1 MGGPLPRGQRGLS
14 LPDQPPQFA
23 TPGEATIKMAA
34 GNLYTTDNPVFA
46 SFCFYAALVALKML
60 MMSFLTAYH
69 RLTKNIFANPEDAA
83 MSKVKVRTDE
93 SVERVRRA
101 HLNDMENIVPFL
113 FIGLIYVGTSPAVSS
128 AVFYFR
134 LFAACRMVHTVVYA
148 IVVMPQPSRA
158 LAYFGGMF
166 VNLMMIASILSTYS
180 YAM

>member
-1 MGGPLPRGQRGLS
+1 
-14 LPDQPPQFA
+14 
-23 TPGEATIKMAA
+23 MAA

-128 AVFYFR
+128 AVFYFHPLH
-134 LFAACRMVHTVVYA
+134 LFLRHVKSLQL
-148 IVVMPQPSRA
+148 IVFPNTCE
-158 LAYFGGMF
+158 Y
-166 VNLMMIASILSTYS
+166 II
-180 YAM
+180 

>member
-1 MGGPLPRGQRGLS
+1 MG
-14 LPDQPPQFA
+14 
-23 TPGEATIKMAA
+23 
-34 GNLYTTDNPVFA
+34 TDNPVFA

-113 FIGLIYVGTSPAVSS
+113 FIGLI
-128 AVFYFR
+128 
-134 LFAACRMVHTVVYA
+134 AACRMVHTVVYA

>member
-1 MGGPLPRGQRGLS
+1 MGTTGSTTTIRNPWRSNDQDGGRQFVYNRQPGVRLLLLLRCSRGFENVDDVVLDGLPPSYQ
-14 LPDQPPQFA
+14 
-23 TPGEATIKMAA
+23 
-34 GNLYTTDNPVFA
+34 
-46 SFCFYAALVALKML
+46 
-60 MMSFLTAYH
+60 
-69 RLTKNIFANPEDAA
+69 IFANPEDAA

-180 YAM
+180 